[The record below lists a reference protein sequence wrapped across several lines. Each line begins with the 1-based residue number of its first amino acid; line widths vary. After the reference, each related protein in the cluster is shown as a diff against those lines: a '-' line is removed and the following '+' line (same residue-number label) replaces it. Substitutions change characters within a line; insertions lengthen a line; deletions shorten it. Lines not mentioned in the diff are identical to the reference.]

1 VSHTPPVSILPLYL
15 QIEDDLLITIAEGE
29 LEIEIEVGEDDD
41 GKDVLNYDD
50 SDIAVTC
57 V

>member
-1 VSHTPPVSILPLYL
+1 MSLFL

-29 LEIEIEVGEDDD
+29 LEIEIEVGEDAD
-41 GKDVLNYDD
+41 GNDVLNYDD
-50 SDIAVTC
+50 SDISVTC